1 MANGLPL
8 RSEAFIPRD
17 MASPFLPP
25 PSADAALVSLVRQ
38 VVATASG
45 APELALDGRDRGSA
59 AGRARQTSYYLA
71 HVGFGWTLERTAAAF
86 GRQRSTVSH
95 ACRQVEDRR
104 DDRSYDEAVGEL
116 ETVLRRLAS
125 VRI

>member
-1 MANGLPL
+1 MTSPDLP
-8 RSEAFIPRD
+8 
-17 MASPFLPP
+17 SPP
-25 PSADAALVSLVRQ
+25 ADVVLADLVRQ

-45 APELALDGRDRGSA
+45 LPELALDGRDRGTL

-104 DDRSYDEAVGEL
+104 DDRSYDEALGEL
-116 ETVLRRLAS
+116 EVVLRRLAS